1 MSPAKKNL
9 VVVAGPTASGKSDVA
24 ILLAKYFKTE
34 IISADSRQF
43 YKEIPIGTAAP
54 GREQLAAVKHH
65 FAGHLSVKD
74 DYNVSR
80 FEQDVLNLLDEL
92 FKTHEVVIMVG
103 GSGLYIDAV
112 CKGIDEL
119 PEPDE
124 TIRNSLNELVE
135 KKGIGTLQRKL
146 KRLDPAYYNQVDL
159 YNPKR
164 LIRAIEVCLQTGKP
178 YSQLRQNKPK
188 KRDFDII
195 KIGMEVPREILVER
209 IAHRTYEMMEKGWLE
224 EALKVYPMKDCN
236 ALNTVGYKEL
246 FKYFD
251 GEWDLDTAIQK
262 IITNTRRYARR
273 QMTWF
278 RKDKAIAWFDPSDVE
293 GMIRLVEEKSG
304 VSSNGVSP

>member
-1 MSPAKKNL
+1 LSPAKKNL